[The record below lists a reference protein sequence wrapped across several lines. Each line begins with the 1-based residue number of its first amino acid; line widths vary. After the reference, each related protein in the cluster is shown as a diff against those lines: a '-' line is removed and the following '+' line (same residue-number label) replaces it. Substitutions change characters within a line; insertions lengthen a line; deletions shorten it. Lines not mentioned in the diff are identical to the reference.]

1 MDEIGKID
9 GAQNVWFLS
18 RFLMTI
24 CAWCGLVLKPERPA
38 FITHGMCPTCQV
50 AFLGGPGPVPLKKY
64 IGKFDFPVIV
74 VGPDAELI
82 EANSEALKLVGKERQ
97 EVQGQLAG
105 EVLECIY
112 SKHPGGCG
120 KQVHCK
126 ACAIR
131 NSVTDT
137 YRTGRPLI
145 DVDSYQE
152 VMTKD
157 GLKTVHLKISTVKKS
172 GSVLLKIVAA

>member
-1 MDEIGKID
+1 
-9 GAQNVWFLS
+9 
-18 RFLMTI
+18 MTI
-24 CAWCGLVLKPERPA
+24 CAWCRRVLKPGRPA
-38 FITHGMCPTCQV
+38 FVTHGMCPTCQV
-50 AFLGGPGPVPLKKY
+50 AFLGGPGPVALRTF
-64 IGKFDFPVIV
+64 IGRFGFPVVV

-82 EANSEALKLVGKERQ
+82 EANSEVLRLVGKARR
-97 EVQGQLAG
+97 EVRGQLAG

-112 SKHPGGCG
+112 ARKPGGCG
-120 KQVHCK
+120 QQVHCK

-131 NSVTDT
+131 NSVTAT
-137 YRTGRPLI
+137 HRTGKPLI

-157 GLKTVHLKISTVKKS
+157 GLKTVHLRISTAKRS